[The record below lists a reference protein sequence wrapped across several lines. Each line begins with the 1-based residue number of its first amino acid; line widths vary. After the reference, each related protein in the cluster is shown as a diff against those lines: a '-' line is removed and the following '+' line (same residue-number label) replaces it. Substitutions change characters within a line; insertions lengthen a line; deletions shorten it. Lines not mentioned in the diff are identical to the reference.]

1 MPIPIMEVYLRI
13 LPKNDSYSK
22 DPLLYNFL
30 LFYVT
35 HVTLLKVQLA
45 KIYKYTSSNFIR
57 LKKIEYSF
65 VIYLYNTKLLAFGFV
80 HQFVG

>member
-1 MPIPIMEVYLRI
+1 MPIPIMEVYLRT

-22 DPLLYNFL
+22 DPLL

-57 LKKIEYSF
+57 LKKFEYSF
-65 VIYLYNTKLLAFGFV
+65 VIHLYNNKLLAFGFV